1 MTWPR
6 TSPQIPSLPWPSGP
20 PGPNGDDAATAG
32 ARGLDGTY
40 GSDSAYTAQDGASDT
55 HFAEAPQWQGGP
67 KEDGRVGIPSRAAW
81 WVLPGLLAGFVLSG
95 VGAAIGQG
103 LTHRST
109 SGLTDLLGEA
119 GLWAAF
125 IGTALLVSKR
135 YGTGSLKRDYGL
147 AVKPVDLFF
156 GVVAAGAAL
165 LLTAVVVA
173 AFQGTKF
180 SGTNDQILTQQKGH
194 GVGLVLVSL
203 LVAVGA
209 PFFEELFFRGFL
221 RNALQE
227 RFGAHGAV
235 WMQAGVFA
243 MLHFGEASKLAG
255 NVSVVLA
262 MFGVGLVLGYAA
274 RLTGRL
280 GAGMTAHCLF
290 NLLAVA
296 SVV

>member
-6 TSPQIPSLPWPSGP
+6 TSPQAPSLPWPSGP
-20 PGPNGDDAATAG
+20 PGPNGDEAATAG

-55 HFAEAPQWQGGP
+55 HFAEAPQRQGGSE
-67 KEDGRVGIPSRAAW
+67 EDGQVGIPSRAAW

-147 AVKPVDLFF
+147 AVKPVDLLF

-203 LVAVGA
+203 LVAIGA

-235 WMQAGVFA
+235 WMQAGLFA

>member
-6 TSPQIPSLPWPSGP
+6 TSPEAPSIPWPSGP
-20 PGPNGDDAATAG
+20 PGHGGDEVATTRVRGFDATYNRDG
-32 ARGLDGTY
+32 AN
-40 GSDSAYTAQDGASDT
+40 TAQGGAGSA
-55 HFAEAPQWQGGP
+55 HFARVPQRQGGSGG
-67 KEDGRVGIPSRAAW
+67 DGQGEMPSRAAW
-81 WVLPGLLAGFVLSG
+81 WVLPGLLAGFVLSA

-103 LTHRST
+103 LTHSST
-109 SGLTDLLGEA
+109 NGLTDLLGEA

-125 IGTALLVSKR
+125 LGTALLVSKR
-135 YGTGSLKRDYGL
+135 YGTGSLRRDYGL
-147 AVKPVDLFF
+147 AVKPVDLLF

-194 GVGLVLVSL
+194 DVGLVLVSL

-235 WMQAGVFA
+235 WMQAGLFA
-243 MLHFGEASKLAG
+243 LLHFGEASKLAG

-262 MFGVGLVLGYAA
+262 MFGVGLVLGYTA

>member
-6 TSPQIPSLPWPSGP
+6 TSPQVPSLPWPSGP
-20 PGPNGDDAATAG
+20 PGPDGDEAAKTG
-32 ARGLDGTY
+32 ARGLGGTY
-40 GSDSAYTAQDGASDT
+40 GSDGTYRAQGGGSDTRSAETPQRQGWSEQDG
-55 HFAEAPQWQGGP
+55 Q
-67 KEDGRVGIPSRAAW
+67 VGIPSRAAW

-147 AVKPVDLFF
+147 AVKPVDLLF

-227 RFGAHGAV
+227 RYGAHGAV
-235 WMQAGVFA
+235 WMQAGLFA

-262 MFGVGLVLGYAA
+262 MFGVGLVLGYTA